1 MFKVRFVKVV
11 RTLVTKAVRTLVI
24 GIKSEDLRYIYL
36 KFFIQIFYLIKDLK
50 KNTIILVI
58 LFYYHSKSRKNKKI
72 G

>member
-1 MFKVRFVKVV
+1 MFKARFAKVV
-11 RTLVTKAVRTLVI
+11 RALVTKAVRTLVI

-58 LFYYHSKSRKNKKI
+58 LFYYHSKSHKNKKI